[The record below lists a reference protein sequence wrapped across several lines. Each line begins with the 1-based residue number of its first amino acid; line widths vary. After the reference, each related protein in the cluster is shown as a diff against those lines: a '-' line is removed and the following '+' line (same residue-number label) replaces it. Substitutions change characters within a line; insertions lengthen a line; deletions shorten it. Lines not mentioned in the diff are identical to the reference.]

1 MDRSQTFPTD
11 TISVESRVCFG
22 LVRSN
27 HQSVEGDRFELM
39 MQHANLSNIYV
50 RVEDGAEIPSEAQLF
65 GEE

>member
-1 MDRSQTFPTD
+1 MMMAVIK
-11 TISVESRVCFG
+11 ISLNPLPLLHRWTSSFA
-22 LVRSN
+22 SN

>member
-1 MDRSQTFPTD
+1 M
-11 TISVESRVCFG
+11 ESRVCFG